1 MGSPRPMRMI
11 LESRSTPSASY
22 RTNQALVAT
31 RNGPRHCCSVR
42 RRRFTTTAH
51 GYAVRLPK
59 KSLSSAALKNL
70 TRQMPNARIIGDA
83 LKSMV
88 GISDP
93 TTLPIEFSQARVTP
107 WPANNS

>member
-1 MGSPRPMRMI
+1 MRTI
-11 LESRSTPSASY
+11 LEAVQAFGLLPDQPGIGSDAQ
-22 RTNQALVAT
+22 RTTALLFSETAA
-31 RNGPRHCCSVR
+31 
-42 RRRFTTTAH
+42 FTTTAH

-88 GISDP
+88 G
-93 TTLPIEFSQARVTP
+93 
-107 WPANNS
+107 

>member
-1 MGSPRPMRMI
+1 MRTI
-11 LESRSTPSASY
+11 LEAVQAFGLLPDQPGIGSDAQ
-22 RTNQALVAT
+22 RTTALLFSETAA
-31 RNGPRHCCSVR
+31 
-42 RRRFTTTAH
+42 FTTTAH

-70 TRQMPNARIIGDA
+70 TRQMPNAIGDA

-107 WPANNS
+107 WPTNNS